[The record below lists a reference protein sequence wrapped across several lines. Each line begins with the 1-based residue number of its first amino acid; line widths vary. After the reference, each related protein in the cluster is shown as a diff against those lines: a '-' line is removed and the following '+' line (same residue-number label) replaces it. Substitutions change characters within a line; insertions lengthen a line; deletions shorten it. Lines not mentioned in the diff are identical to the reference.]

1 MRLAIH
7 SLVFVLGALIECFS
21 YGSAL
26 HGGVVS
32 VDVVGLNLGQVEL
45 LWPKDGTWT
54 SDTNPADERLSRDLE
69 VLHSPETD

>member
-1 MRLAIH
+1 MSLAIH
-7 SLVFVLGALIECFS
+7 GLVFVLGALIECFS

-32 VDVVGLNLGQVEL
+32 VDVVWLNLGQVQL

-54 SDTNPADERLSRDLE
+54 SDTTPADERLSRDLE